1 MLRAIDKAGPYDFAT
16 LRATPD
22 AGSTIFGL
30 CAFGDADTEIL
41 LLWRVYVDA
50 GSADLVLW
58 SSTSSQFWVEI
69 HSAASESTTGRVYC
83 CLPAPKVAKS
93 ASLSAQCRGCSVAN
107 HHRPRR
113 NLCANIPKSQGR
125 VHRITNLH
133 IRRTRPCVANEC
145 RKVGRSASRHGR

>member
-83 CLPAPKVAKS
+83 CLPAAESRKVCIIVCTMSWLQRRKSSPSASKSVCKHTKVTRSCSQNHKS
-93 ASLSAQCRGCSVAN
+93 AYSQNPTLCCR
-107 HHRPRR
+107 
-113 NLCANIPKSQGR
+113 
-125 VHRITNLH
+125 
-133 IRRTRPCVANEC
+133 
-145 RKVGRSASRHGR
+145 